1 MLIYVIFTMVDVA
14 DFYKLNKSNG
24 FRNLSPAIAT
34 AYHWVGCRTC
44 TYPAR
49 GTRRQQPGGTPCMRP
64 NAKPLL
70 TQPPPPAV
78 VCGAPAVQRGG
89 GGGSWRELWSRRRR
103 PAKEGVGAQHRHL
116 SPLVLRTSYKNDGVC
131 CTYLHACMPYYIII
145 YRGSRVGTQ
154 VHAG

>member
-64 NAKPLL
+64 AQCKATTDAAAAAGGCLRS
-70 TQPPPPAV
+70 TSSPA
-78 VCGAPAVQRGG
+78 
-89 GGGSWRELWSRRRR
+89 RRRR
-103 PAKEGVGAQHRHL
+103 RQLERTLVPAPAPG
-116 SPLVLRTSYKNDGVC
+116 
-131 CTYLHACMPYYIII
+131 
-145 YRGSRVGTQ
+145 
-154 VHAG
+154 